1 MPINK
6 ITHVCLT
13 HDKVRARNEKML
25 EDAKNG
31 MSQEQLAEKYQI
43 CVSTVRYSLKDFY
56 EEQARQRKVK
66 REAWQTQMIHEYE
79 MGAKSPEL
87 QEKYG
92 ISGTLFYRILHAHG
106 KNGRQIHSQNRIE
119 TGKKRN
125 AEMVRKYK
133 NGVSVK
139 ELAEEYGLK
148 KGSVYRAMKRYNPGP
163 GKSKSCQSEE

>member
-56 EEQARQRKVK
+56 KEQARQRKAK
-66 REAWQTQMIHEYE
+66 KKAWQTQMIHEYE

-119 TGKKRN
+119 TGKK
-125 AEMVRKYK
+125 
-133 NGVSVK
+133 
-139 ELAEEYGLK
+139 K
-148 KGSVYRAMKRYNPGP
+148 KRRDGQEIQKRRFCQRACGRIRAQKGKRI
-163 GKSKSCQSEE
+163 SRHEAV

>member
-56 EEQARQRKVK
+56 KEQARQRKAK
-66 REAWQTQMIHEYE
+66 KKAWQTQMIHEYE

-92 ISGTLFYRILHAHG
+92 ISGTLFYRILHTHG
-106 KNGRQIHSQNRIE
+106 KNGRQSPQPKPYRDWQE
-119 TGKKRN
+119 KKRRDGQEIQKRRFCQR
-125 AEMVRKYK
+125 ACGRIR
-133 NGVSVK
+133 
-139 ELAEEYGLK
+139 AQ
-148 KGSVYRAMKRYNPGP
+148 KGKRI
-163 GKSKSCQSEE
+163 SRHEAV

>member
-56 EEQARQRKVK
+56 EEQSRQRKAK
-66 REAWQTQMIHEYE
+66 KKAWQTQMIHEYE

-87 QEKYG
+87 QENTASVERSFIGFFIRTERMADKSTAKTVSRLARKETPRW
-92 ISGTLFYRILHAHG
+92 SGNTKTAFL
-106 KNGRQIHSQNRIE
+106 
-119 TGKKRN
+119 
-125 AEMVRKYK
+125 
-133 NGVSVK
+133 
-139 ELAEEYGLK
+139 
-148 KGSVYRAMKRYNPGP
+148 
-163 GKSKSCQSEE
+163 SKSLRKNTGSKREAYIAP